1 MVILR
6 YVTNRLQHIRE
17 LKLNKLLN
25 LMPEFPGITLIDI
38 GAAGGLEPR
47 WNQIAKNLKYIGF
60 EPDVIAHKKLISKE
74 VECKEYIVHPF
85 AVWSESSRVAINF
98 SKKPEVS
105 SHFPANMNFLANFP
119 ESDRFEKIKVESVES
134 RTIDSLKIN
143 EPDFIKIDIQGA
155 ELHALLG
162 SEDTLKSC
170 IGVELEV
177 EFMELY
183 LGQPLFGE
191 IAKYLIDSG
200 FEFYDFLNLSRWE
213 RDSYSGLGQLVFG
226 DALFLRSPENFLT
239 KNQSNQKISTYL
251 GILALYN
258 RFDVINYVQ
267 KNFTFMNNHDY
278 QEFFQVAEKVRN
290 QLNRVNF
297 IVRVLNAI
305 VKTISPNFKLHL
317 IN

>member
-1 MVILR
+1 MLILK
-6 YVTNRLQHIRE
+6 YVTNKLQRIRE
-17 LKLNKLLN
+17 LKLNKLLS
-25 LMPEFPGITLIDI
+25 LLPGFDGITLIDI

-47 WNQIAKNLKYIGF
+47 WNQIAKTLKYIGF
-60 EPDVIAHKKLISKE
+60 EPDVSAHNKLKNKD
-74 VECKEYIVHPF
+74 VECREYNVHPF
-85 AVWSESSRVAINF
+85 AVWSEASRVTINF

-119 ESDRFEKIKVESVES
+119 ESDRFEKVRLESVES
-134 RTIDSLKIN
+134 RTLDSLKIK

-162 SEDTLKSC
+162 AKETLKFC

-213 RDSYSGLGQLVFG
+213 RDSHSGLGQLVFG

-239 KNQSNQKISTYL
+239 KMQSNQQISTYL
-251 GILALYN
+251 AILALYN
-258 RFDVINYVQ
+258 RFDVINYIQ
-267 KNFTFMNNHDY
+267 RNFAFTNNHDY
-278 QEFFQVAEKVRN
+278 HEFFQVAAKFRN
-290 QLNRVNF
+290 QLDGVNV

-305 VKTISPNFKLHL
+305 IRTVSPNFKLHL